1 LINKEYIDVKIVN
14 KSDAIS
20 LNNNLAYKLV
30 FTGRLNYSDFGHP
43 AITAMD
49 IGLIAKNDKI
59 YRIRYIAEPT
69 EFPKYIDTIND
80 MVNSL
85 HIINNN
91 NNNNSSPI
99 PKTIP
104 EPSTT
109 TMGVARLSS
118 TYSNLSKGLEIKYPS
133 NWEKIDKA
141 TTVIFYSP
149 IAGPYMIGNLYVMS
163 IDVPS
168 VYNALTD
175 FEAKTGWWDTLYN
188 QTWFKR
194 VQEVSSQGTPK
205 TLELNSNF
213 KNAFE
218 KGKNYVYLPLNF
230 TTINSPNQYLMIFG
244 TEVRFI
250 ENGLLCELIQFTN
263 QVSSPPPEFSIIPS
277 SNSSSLGPGEEKT
290 IEVKIQ
296 SHSNI
301 PSTISL
307 YTNSSTHMLQEATFS
322 PSVINIP
329 PSGWATAE
337 LTIKS
342 KWDVAFKSGS
352 ITETIP
358 IIAKI
363 SFPQKGNFFIFN
375 TNKIISSPAA
385 VSTTASSGLAIT
397 LLNFSDYVVHLLTSL
412 SSPINVLIPLAGL
425 VGGSIA
431 WFLKRSSINKNHKG
445 RSD

>member
-1 LINKEYIDVKIVN
+1 
-14 KSDAIS
+14 
-20 LNNNLAYKLV
+20 
-30 FTGRLNYSDFGHP
+30 
-43 AITAMD
+43 
-49 IGLIAKNDKI
+49 
-59 YRIRYIAEPT
+59 
-69 EFPKYIDTIND
+69 
-80 MVNSL
+80 
-85 HIINNN
+85 
-91 NNNNSSPI
+91 
-99 PKTIP
+99 
-104 EPSTT
+104 
-109 TMGVARLSS
+109 
-118 TYSNLSKGLEIKYPS
+118 
-133 NWEKIDKA
+133 
-141 TTVIFYSP
+141 
-149 IAGPYMIGNLYVMS
+149 MS

-175 FEAKTGWWDTLYN
+175 FEAKTGWWDTIYN
-188 QTWFKR
+188 QTWFRR
-194 VQEVSSQGTPK
+194 VQEISSQGTPR
-205 TLELNSNF
+205 TLEVNINF

-218 KGKNYVYLPLNF
+218 MGKNYVYIPLNLA
-230 TTINSPNQYLMIFG
+230 TINSPSQYLMIFG
-244 TEVRFI
+244 TEARFI

-290 IEVKIQ
+290 IEVKVQ

-301 PSTISL
+301 PSTVSL
-307 YTNSSTHMLQEATFS
+307 YTNSSTPMLQEATFS
-322 PSVINIP
+322 PPVINIP

-337 LTIKS
+337 LAIKS
-342 KWDVAFKSGS
+342 KWDVALKPAS

-375 TNKIISSPAA
+375 TNMMISSPAA

-397 LLNFSDYVVHLLTSL
+397 LLNFSDYMIHLLTSL

-431 WFLKRSSINKNHKG
+431 WFLKRSNINKNHKG